1 MSSSP
6 FSYSQAGFIDDHP
19 KAGGIAGSS
28 SYNNSPTDDSTPKLS
43 FTPPLLSSNVMG
55 PRSSFTSGS
64 GGFTGAVP
72 NDITNSIPTPQ
83 VYFQKPIS
91 RKTTHLPLGKARR
104 SLKFSHPSPQNSLP
118 PPPPFQTLILFN
130 PATYDQTRIIEKID
144 QSKQMIVV
152 IELTILLLDLFK
164 SCRPTTFYY
173 DKSLNP
179 RRVLTKPSKP
189 VHNHGWDNEKHDY
202 ILYVNDVI
210 GDTIEGSGKFGKH
223 RYVILDLLGQGTF
236 GQVVKCQ
243 RIKAAATTMT
253 ATTSTNSRPASPTS
267 YNTCNTEMVAIKV
280 IKNQPAFLNQSMME
294 ITVLEQLNNKYDP
307 ENKRHIIR
315 MKDTFMFRG
324 HLCIVVELLSLNL
337 YDLIK
342 QNGYR
347 GFSLGLC
354 RIFLAQILD
363 AMKVLREAKVIHCD
377 LKPENILLK
386 SLDTPSLKVIDFGS
400 ACHEHQTLYTYIQSR
415 FYRSPEVLLGLPYSS
430 AIDMWSL
437 GCIAAELFLGLPIF
451 PGASNYDQVQ
461 RITSMI
467 GLPPRYMLEVGKE
480 TSTYFA
486 TTGTTT
492 GGNQQHRLKTR
503 EQYSLETGRQESP
516 PKQYFTSSSLEDIIL
531 QYPIRPKDLS
541 EKEREQ
547 EIGHRR
553 VFLDFLLKLL
563 VQNPQERPS
572 PYQASQ
578 HPFIT
583 GKSAAAAAAVGDG
596 AGVKG
601 KITAAVAAKA
611 STSPRPRSNT
621 LSSLSIPSSLGTYS
635 DCAYEASGTNGNG
648 STIKTVTRRRKP
660 VAMGERQAPP
670 APLAATST
678 KEPSLVLPFGGTS
691 ITGLSTLNSIYNNHN
706 HNNSSSMSTSSMSSL
721 SSFKGGAGRRPS
733 QAASL
738 LTSPTLSSSLLASSS
753 LGSSYGQQQ
762 PYSLVNTTN
771 TMLRRG
777 SQPIFP
783 STASTV
789 VEDEVVFYG
798 PNSSTTITTN
808 TATTTPRTRR
818 SSMTTEDVG
827 IDSGGG
833 GLGIGGTTSPTTS
846 MNPRG
851 GRRSSH
857 TPKE

>member
-28 SYNNSPTDDSTPKLS
+28 SYNDSPTDDSTPKLS

-64 GGFTGAVP
+64 GGFRGAVS
-72 NDITNSIPTPQ
+72 NNITNSIPTPQ
-83 VYFQKPIS
+83 VHFQKPIS

-104 SLKFSHPSPQNSLP
+104 SLKFSNSTPQNPLP
-118 PPPPFQTLILFN
+118 PPPPLPPFQTLMPFN
-130 PATYDQTRIIEKID
+130 PATYDQTRIIEKFD

-164 SCRPTTFYY
+164 SCRPSTFYY

-243 RIKAAATTMT
+243 RIKAAATTST
-253 ATTSTNSRPASPTS
+253 TNSRPVSPNSS

-461 RITSMI
+461 RIISMI

-480 TSTYFA
+480 TLTYFT
-486 TTGTTT
+486 TTGT
-492 GGNQQHRLKTR
+492 GSGDQQHRLKTR
-503 EQYSLETGRQESP
+503 EQYSLETGRQECP

-583 GKSAAAAAAVGDG
+583 GKNATAAAVADG
-596 AGVKG
+596 ADANGVKG
-601 KITAAVAAKA
+601 KIPVTMTAKA
-611 STSPRPRSNT
+611 SISPRPRSNT
-621 LSSLSIPSSLGTYS
+621 LSSLSIPSSLSTFSGCS
-635 DCAYEASGTNGNG
+635 FEASGTSG
-648 STIKTVTRRRKP
+648 SGSNIKTVARRRKP

-691 ITGLSTLNSIYNNHN
+691 ITGLSTLNSIYNNNNHN
-706 HNNSSSMSTSSMSSL
+706 NNSSSMSTSSMSSL

-738 LTSPTLSSSLLASSS
+738 LTSPTLSSSLLANNS
-753 LGSSYGQQQ
+753 LGSSYGQQQQ

-808 TATTTPRTRR
+808 TATATATPRTRR
-818 SSMTTEDVG
+818 SSMTTEDAG
-827 IDSGGG
+827 IDSGGA
-833 GLGIGGTTSPTTS
+833 IGGTTY
-846 MNPRG
+846 RKG

>member
-6 FSYSQAGFIDDHP
+6 FTYFQTGFIDEHP
-19 KAGGIAGSS
+19 KSMDGYDSS
-28 SYNNSPTDDSTPKLS
+28 SDTTPKLS
-43 FTPPLLSSNVMG
+43 STPLNSSNSMG
-55 PRSSFTSGS
+55 PRSSFTNGS
-64 GGFTGAVP
+64 GGIP
-72 NDITNSIPTPQ
+72 TNTPTPQ
-83 VYFQKPIS
+83 VHFQKPQS
-91 RKTTHLPLGKARR
+91 RRTTHLPLGKARR
-104 SLKFSHPSPQNSLP
+104 TLKFNNPISPVGVSPLP
-118 PPPPFQTLILFN
+118 ITFQTFLPFN
-130 PATYDQTRIIEKID
+130 PASYDQTRIIEIID

-164 SCRPTTFYY
+164 NCRPTLFHY
-173 DKSLNP
+173 DRTLNP

-189 VHNHGWDNEKHDY
+189 THNHGWDNEKHDY

-210 GDTIEGSGKFGKH
+210 GDTIQGSGKFGKH
-223 RYVILDLLGQGTF
+223 RYIILDLLGQGTF

-243 RIKAAATTMT
+243 RLKP
-253 ATTSTNSRPASPTS
+253 SFQGDRPSSPVS

-307 ENKRHIIR
+307 DNKRHIIR

-363 AMKVLREAKVIHCD
+363 ALKVLREAKVIHCD

-430 AIDMWSL
+430 SIDMWSL

-467 GLPPRYMLEVGKE
+467 GLPPRYMLDVGKE
-480 TSTYFA
+480 TNVYF
-486 TTGTTT
+486 TKD
-492 GGNQQHRLKTR
+492 HCLKTR
-503 EQYSLETGRQESP
+503 EQYSAETGRQENP
-516 PKQYFTSSSLEDIIL
+516 PKQYFTSSNLQDIIL

-541 EKEREQ
+541 FIEREQ
-547 EIGHRR
+547 EMGHRK

-563 VQNPQERPS
+563 VQNPQERLS
-572 PYQASQ
+572 PFQASQ

-583 GKSAAAAAAVGDG
+583 GKSSNVP
-596 AGVKG
+596 
-601 KITAAVAAKA
+601 
-611 STSPRPRSNT
+611 SPYFAMVDSPQSISRSRPRSNT
-621 LSSLSIPSSLGTYS
+621 LSSLSIPTSLVVGDACDDDAGGDDVNTDKYY
-635 DCAYEASGTNGNG
+635 DFNTNNK
-648 STIKTVTRRRKP
+648 TISRRRKP

-670 APLAATST
+670 APLSTTSLM
-678 KEPSLVLPFGGTS
+678 EPGLVLPFGGTS
-691 ITGLSTLNSIYNNHN
+691 ITGLSTLNSQFN
-706 HNNSSSMSTSSMSSL
+706 SSL
-721 SSFKGGAGRRPS
+721 SSLKSGGRRPS

-738 LTSPTLSSSLLASSS
+738 LTSPTLPSSFYGGGGGGGNSSQS
-753 LGSSYGQQQ
+753 
-762 PYSLVNTTN
+762 YSLVNTTN

-783 STASTV
+783 STSTV
-789 VEDEVVFYG
+789 QEDEIVFYG
-798 PNSSTTITTN
+798 PDSSTTT
-808 TATTTPRTRR
+808 TATTIPKTRR
-818 SSMTTEDVG
+818 SSMTTNDN
-827 IDSGGG
+827 SYSNSTNT
-833 GLGIGGTTSPTTS
+833 GLS
-846 MNPRG
+846 RR
-851 GRRSSH
+851 RRSSH
-857 TPKE
+857 TPKD